1 MTRLQM
7 MLCLTRMHTV
17 QSLMRMQMVL
27 SLMED
32 ADSAEFN
39 EVADSP
45 KFDKDEPDSVEL
57 NIKQEDG
64 KDLEVDNG
72 DPTMQKMK
80 TLKQITLMIMV
91 KMTV

>member
-1 MTRLQM
+1 
-7 MLCLTRMHTV
+7 
-17 QSLMRMQMVL
+17 MRIQMVL

-57 NIKQEDG
+57 NIEQEDG
-64 KDLEVDNG
+64 K
-72 DPTMQKMK
+72 
-80 TLKQITLMIMV
+80 
-91 KMTV
+91 